1 MTGKILPVSFFI
13 RPDVAIIAKE
23 LLGKCLA
30 TNFDGNLTV
39 LRIVESEAYNG
50 AVDKASHAYNN
61 RKTNRTKVMYE
72 KGGVAYVYLCYGI
85 HQMFNIVTNL
95 ENVPHAILIRGGEPI
110 TGIDIMS
117 LRTNKKTPDTTI
129 SRGPGN
135 VCKALGIH
143 TGHSGFALNR
153 EEIFIYDDGVK
164 IKSKD
169 IGISPRIGVEYSRE
183 DALLP
188 YRFYLKGN
196 PYVSEKWRK

>member
-1 MTGKILPVSFFI
+1 MTGKILPVSFFT

-50 AVDKASHAYNN
+50 AIDKASHAYNN
-61 RKTNRTKVMYE
+61 RKTNRTKVMFE
-72 KGGVAYVYLCYGI
+72 KGGIAYVYLCYGI

-95 ENVPHAILIRGGEPI
+95 ENMPHAILIRGGEPVS
-110 TGIDIMS
+110 GMDIMAM
-117 LRTNKKTPDTTI
+117 RTGKKTTDTTL

-164 IKSKD
+164 IKNKE
-169 IGISPRIGVEYSRE
+169 IGISPRIGVDYSGE

-188 YRFYLKGN
+188 YRFYVKGN
-196 PYVSEKWRK
+196 DYVSGKWRK

>member
-1 MTGKILPVSFFI
+1 MTGKIVPVSFFT

-30 TNFDGNLTV
+30 SNFDGNLTV

-50 AVDKASHAYNN
+50 AIDKASHAYNN

-72 KGGVAYVYLCYGI
+72 KGGAAYVYLCYGI
-85 HQMFNIVTNL
+85 HQMFNIVTNI
-95 ENVPHAILIRGGEPI
+95 ENVPHAILIRGGEPVS
-110 TGIDIMS
+110 GIEIMA
-117 LRTNKKTPDTTI
+117 LRTNKKTTDTTL

-135 VCKALGIH
+135 VCKALGIN
-143 TGHSGFALNR
+143 TEHSGFALNS

-164 IKSKD
+164 INDKNV
-169 IGISPRIGVEYSRE
+169 GISPRIGVDYSGE

-188 YRFYLKGN
+188 YRFYIKGN
-196 PYVSEKWRK
+196 AYVSGKWKK

>member
-1 MTGKILPVSFFI
+1 MTGKIVPVSFFT

-39 LRIVESEAYNG
+39 LRIVEAEAYNG
-50 AVDKASHAYNN
+50 TVDKASHAFNN

-72 KGGVAYVYLCYGI
+72 RGGVAYVYLCYGL

-95 ENVPHAILIRGGEPI
+95 ENVPHAILIRGGEPV

-129 SRGPGN
+129 SR
-135 VCKALGIH
+135 
-143 TGHSGFALNR
+143 
-153 EEIFIYDDGVK
+153 
-164 IKSKD
+164 
-169 IGISPRIGVEYSRE
+169 
-183 DALLP
+183 
-188 YRFYLKGN
+188 
-196 PYVSEKWRK
+196 

>member
-1 MTGKILPVSFFI
+1 MTGKILPVSFFT

-50 AVDKASHAYNN
+50 AIDKASHAYNN
-61 RKTNRTKVMYE
+61 RKTNRTKVMFE
-72 KGGVAYVYLCYGI
+72 KGGIAYVYLCYGI

-95 ENVPHAILIRGGEPI
+95 ENMPHAILIRGGEPVS
-110 TGIDIMS
+110 GMDIMAM
-117 LRTNKKTPDTTI
+117 RTGKKTTDTTL

-153 EEIFIYDDGVK
+153 EEIFIYDDGVR
-164 IKSKD
+164 IKNKE
-169 IGISPRIGVEYSRE
+169 IGISPRIGVDYSGE

-188 YRFYLKGN
+188 YRFYVKGN
-196 PYVSEKWRK
+196 DYVSGKWRK